1 MTMYRAAMLW
11 LLALLA
17 FGSSAAWAE
26 LPPRP
31 TGPVADIAA
40 IIPDDQERQ
49 LDARLRAYN
58 QATGRAVIV
67 ATVPSLDDQ
76 DVARYAQ
83 ELAQAWDISGK
94 ESTEGVLLLVAPTER
109 KLRIHAA
116 IGSQGR
122 LTDGLASRIIRETIT
137 PRFKANDF
145 GGGISAGVDQIIAQ
159 LDRDPTDAKAV
170 AEAAETAQ
178 ANRAAS
184 GGGTSI
190 VSVIF
195 WIVLVVFLIMLIAR
209 SRRRYRGH
217 RSPYKRGIDLWDIG
231 EFAANVAANV
241 AINAA
246 FNGDGDGGFGGGG
259 GGGDSGGGFGG
270 FGGGGGGFD
279 GGGASGDW

>member
-1 MTMYRAAMLW
+1 MNMYRAAMLW

-40 IIPDDQERQ
+40 IIPDDQEAQ
-49 LDARLRAYN
+49 LDARLRAYTK
-58 QATGRAVIV
+58 ATGRAVIV
-67 ATVPSLDDQ
+67 ATVPSLDGQ

-83 ELAQAWDISGK
+83 ELVQAWGVSGK

-109 KLRIHAA
+109 KLRIHVN

-122 LTDGLASRIIRETIT
+122 LPDGLTSTISRETIT

-145 GGGISAGVDQIIAQ
+145 GGGISAGVEQIITQ

-170 AEAAETAQ
+170 AEAAEAAQ
-178 ANRAAS
+178 ANRASS
-184 GGGTSI
+184 GGGTS
-190 VSVIF
+190 VVGVIF

-209 SRRRYRGH
+209 SRRRYGGH

-246 FNGDGDGGFGGGG
+246 FDGDGGFGGG

>member
-1 MTMYRAAMLW
+1 MNLHRTAILW
-11 LLALLA
+11 LLALIA
-17 FGSSAAWAE
+17 FGSTAAWAA

-31 TGPVADIAA
+31 TGPVADLAA
-40 IIPDDQERQ
+40 IIPDDQEAQ

-58 QATGRAVIV
+58 KATGRAVIV
-67 ATVPSLDDQ
+67 ATVPSLDGQ

-122 LTDGLASRIIRETIT
+122 LPDGLASRIIRETIT
-137 PRFKANDF
+137 PRFKAKDF
-145 GGGISAGVDQIIAQ
+145 GGGISAGVDQIITQ

-170 AEAAETAQ
+170 AEAAEAAQ
-178 ANRAAS
+178 ADRAAS
-184 GGGTSI
+184 GGGTSVI
-190 VSVIF
+190 GVIF
-195 WIVLVVFLIMLIAR
+195 WIVLVVFLIMVIAR
-209 SRRRYRGH
+209 SRRRSGGH

-246 FNGDGDGGFGGGG
+246 FNGNGDGGFGGG

>member
-17 FGSSAAWAE
+17 LGSSAAWAA

-31 TGPVADIAA
+31 TGPVADLAA

-67 ATVPSLDDQ
+67 ATVPSLDGQ

-83 ELAQAWDISGK
+83 ELAQAWDIGGK

-145 GGGISAGVDQIIAQ
+145 GGGISAGVEQIIAQ

-170 AEAAETAQ
+170 AEAAD
-178 ANRAAS
+178 AARSSRSGS
-184 GGGTSI
+184 GGDVSV

-259 GGGDSGGGFGG
+259 GDSGGGFGG

>member
-1 MTMYRAAMLW
+1 MNVYRTAILW
-11 LLALLA
+11 LLALVT
-17 FGSSAAWAE
+17 FGSSPAWAE

-31 TGPVADIAA
+31 TGPVADLAA
-40 IIPDDQERQ
+40 IIPDDQEAQ

-58 QATGRAVIV
+58 KATGRAVIV
-67 ATVPSLDDQ
+67 ATVPSLDGQ

-122 LTDGLASRIIRETIT
+122 LPDGLASRIIRETIT
-137 PRFKANDF
+137 PRFKAKDF
-145 GGGISAGVDQIIAQ
+145 GGGISAGVDQIITQ

-170 AEAAETAQ
+170 AEAAEAAQ
-178 ANRAAS
+178 ADRAAS
-184 GGGTSI
+184 GGGTSVI
-190 VSVIF
+190 GVIF
-195 WIVLVVFLIMLIAR
+195 WIVLVVFLIMVIAR
-209 SRRRYRGH
+209 SRRRSGGH

-246 FNGDGDGGFGGGG
+246 FNGNGDGGFGGG

>member
-1 MTMYRAAMLW
+1 MNMYRAAMLW

-17 FGSSAAWAE
+17 LGSSAAWAA

-31 TGPVADIAA
+31 TGPIADLAA

-58 QATGRAVIV
+58 HATGRAVIV
-67 ATVPSLDDQ
+67 ATVPSLDGQ

-94 ESTEGVLLLVAPTER
+94 ETTEGVLLLVAPTER

-122 LTDGLASRIIRETIT
+122 LPDGLASRIIRETIT
-137 PRFKANDF
+137 PQFKANDF
-145 GGGISAGVDQIIAQ
+145 GGGITAGVEQVITQ
-159 LDRDPTDAKAV
+159 LDRDPIDAKAV
-170 AEAAETAQ
+170 AETAESEQ
-178 ANRAAS
+178 ANRAGAA
-184 GGGTSI
+184 GETSV

-209 SRRRYRGH
+209 SRRGYGGH
-217 RSPYKRGIDLWDIG
+217 RSRYKRGIDMWDIG

-246 FNGDGDGGFGGGG
+246 FDGDGGFGGG